1 VDNNS
6 NGIVEAIERNIVA
19 LGEYTVPPTQT
30 KNEERIFLQLKN
42 VANQKW
48 FYPSDNKQYLAMVEF
63 EPTARNLDMEVG
75 FGAENNDYEAY
86 FLIQEMLGTQRY
98 GPIMGV
104 KSEDNWGQTSR
115 NIIPSVRLSV
125 VPIRVKD
132 ETLTVEHKME
142 VFPNPARDVATLSV
156 DLPQVASAIVVQTLD
171 ENGRLMQEE
180 IFKNVQKQD
189 LPLNI
194 SALASGNYMLRVLT
208 PEGTRTKKLTVVK

>member
-1 VDNNS
+1 
-6 NGIVEAIERNIVA
+6 
-19 LGEYTVPPTQT
+19 
-30 KNEERIFLQLKN
+30 
-42 VANQKW
+42 
-48 FYPSDNKQYLAMVEF
+48 M
-63 EPTARNLDMEVG
+63 
-75 FGAENNDYEAY
+75 
-86 FLIQEMLGTQRY
+86 QEMLGIQRY

-104 KSEDNWGQTSR
+104 KSEDDWFQTSQKR
-115 NIIPSVRLSV
+115 IPSVRLSV
-125 VPIRVKD
+125 MPIRVKD